1 MNASRLKQAV
11 SSLSSADF
19 ASRNGGQHAAAFE
32 ELTWEVFRYQSVHNP
47 VYHQYLRHLGK
58 RTEDIRSVAQIPFLP
73 IEFFKH
79 HRVLTGNPVA
89 ELVFESSGTT
99 AGVRSRH
106 YVADPDLYQR
116 VSERIFRQFYGPL
129 TDFHVLALLP
139 AYLER
144 NNSSLVYMVADF
156 IRQSQSP
163 FSGFFL
169 RNTDDLVSTLGA
181 LAKRGDRKVLLIG
194 VTFALLDLAESGRE
208 WAFLR
213 DLPEL
218 VVMETGG
225 MKGRREELLREEVH
239 AILTN
244 AFPVE
249 KIHSEYGMTEL
260 LSQAY
265 STGDGIFTPPPTV
278 RIILR
283 DVNDPF
289 AVDPGRRSG
298 GINVIDLANVD
309 SCAFVET
316 KDLGSFVGPEGHFR
330 VLGRFDNSD
339 VRGCNLLVE

>member
-1 MNASRLKQAV
+1 MKQAV
-11 SSLSSADF
+11 SSLFSAGSSG
-19 ASRNGGQHAAAFE
+19 RHAVAFE
-32 ELTWEVFRYQSVHNP
+32 ELAWEVFRYQSAHNP
-47 VYHQYLRHLGK
+47 VYREYLRHLGQ
-58 RTEDIRSVAQIPFLP
+58 RTENLRSVAQIPFLP
-73 IEFFKH
+73 IELFKH
-79 HRVLTGNPVA
+79 HRVLTGNPA
-89 ELVFESSGTT
+89 TELVFESSGTT

-106 YVADPDLYQR
+106 YVADPDLYR
-116 VSERIFRQFYGPL
+116 GVSERTFRQRYGPL
-129 TDFHVLALLP
+129 TDFHILALLP

-144 NNSSLVYMVADF
+144 NNSSLVYMVAHF

-163 FSGFFL
+163 SSGFFL
-169 RNTDDLVSTLGA
+169 RNTDDLVRTLRT
-181 LAKRGDRKVLLIG
+181 LAERRDRKVLLIG
-194 VTFALLDLAESGRE
+194 VTFALLDLAESGRD

-213 DLPEL
+213 NLPEL

-239 AILTN
+239 AILTG

-249 KIHSEYGMTEL
+249 KIHSEYGMTEM

-265 STGDGIFTPPPTV
+265 STGDGIFAPPPTV
-278 RIILR
+278 RILLR

-289 AVDPGRRSG
+289 AIDSGRRNG

-316 KDLGSFVGPEGHFR
+316 KDLGCFAGPEGHFR

-339 VRGCNLLVE
+339 